1 MGHFQPTSASARWSG
16 FWLFSAW
23 PAFPWASLK
32 LKQRQLPIQRLILIF
47 FIEATT
53 VLDIITT
60 VATLTTATTARDLLT
75 LSLPLLLMP
84 RLKLIPGMDT
94 MDTDTVLD
102 TMVDTMVDTMATPT
116 TATMA
121 RGLLMPRLP
130 LLLTPRLT
138 PTWCIAITVLVATTV
153 ATMTATPTMA
163 TTARDLPT
171 LSPLLP
177 PLLMPRLIPG
187 TDTTV
192 DLHTTVTATH
202 TTDMATATATTG
214 ASKKGTSRAGEHE
227 VPTFLTTTCLMFST
241 SEKNQNVQK
250 KTSSFFKHTAF
261 KHLYILD
268 FGIFACIPVTTF
280 RTSRKNE
287 KCVVL
292 MSDFIQRLRIKCKCL
307 TKQSFNI

>member
-1 MGHFQPTSASARWSG
+1 MGHFQPTSASAGGSG

-94 MDTDTVLD
+94 MDTDMVLD
-102 TMVDTMVDTMATPT
+102 TM
-116 TATMA
+116 
-121 RGLLMPRLP
+121 
-130 LLLTPRLT
+130 
-138 PTWCIAITVLVATTV
+138 VATTV
-153 ATMTATPTMA
+153 ATMAATPTMA

-214 ASKKGTSRAGEHE
+214 ASKKGTSNPELASMKCQH
-227 VPTFLTTTCLMFST
+227 
-241 SEKNQNVQK
+241 
-250 KTSSFFKHTAF
+250 
-261 KHLYILD
+261 
-268 FGIFACIPVTTF
+268 F
-280 RTSRKNE
+280 RR
-287 KCVVL
+287 
-292 MSDFIQRLRIKCKCL
+292 RPA
-307 TKQSFNI
+307 

>member
-1 MGHFQPTSASARWSG
+1 MGHFQPTSASAGGSG

-23 PAFPWASLK
+23 PSFPWASLK

-75 LSLPLLLMP
+75 
-84 RLKLIPGMDT
+84 
-94 MDTDTVLD
+94 
-102 TMVDTMVDTMATPT
+102 
-116 TATMA
+116 
-121 RGLLMPRLP
+121 PRLP

-138 PTWCIAITVLVATTV
+138 PTWCIATTVLVATTV
-153 ATMTATPTMA
+153 ATMAA
-163 TTARDLPT
+163 TARDLPT

-192 DLHTTVTATH
+192 DLHTTATATH

-214 ASKKGTSRAGEHE
+214 ASKKGTSNPELASMKCQH
-227 VPTFLTTTCLMFST
+227 
-241 SEKNQNVQK
+241 
-250 KTSSFFKHTAF
+250 
-261 KHLYILD
+261 
-268 FGIFACIPVTTF
+268 F
-280 RTSRKNE
+280 RR
-287 KCVVL
+287 
-292 MSDFIQRLRIKCKCL
+292 RPA
-307 TKQSFNI
+307 

>member
-1 MGHFQPTSASARWSG
+1 MGHFQPTSASAGGSG

-23 PAFPWASLK
+23 PSFPWASLK

-47 FIEATT
+47 LIEATT

-60 VATLTTATTARDLLT
+60 VDTLTTATTARDLLT

-102 TMVDTMVDTMATPT
+102 TMVDTMEYTMATPT

-121 RGLLMPRLP
+121 RGLLMPRRP
-130 LLLTPRLT
+130 LLLTPRPT
-138 PTWCIAITVLVATTV
+138 PTWCI
-153 ATMTATPTMA
+153 A

-171 LSPLLP
+171 LSPLLL

-192 DLHTTVTATH
+192 DLH
-202 TTDMATATATTG
+202 
-214 ASKKGTSRAGEHE
+214 
-227 VPTFLTTTCLMFST
+227 
-241 SEKNQNVQK
+241 
-250 KTSSFFKHTAF
+250 
-261 KHLYILD
+261 
-268 FGIFACIPVTTF
+268 
-280 RTSRKNE
+280 
-287 KCVVL
+287 
-292 MSDFIQRLRIKCKCL
+292 
-307 TKQSFNI
+307 